1 MFVNLKYRKTW
12 GRTKNCSTTVVSGAS
27 QFGKRGEFTLIIFS
41 KYYGEGAK

>member
-12 GRTKNCSTTVVSGAS
+12 GRTKNCSTLVVSRAS
-27 QFGKRGEFTLIIFS
+27 QFGKGGEFTLFIFS